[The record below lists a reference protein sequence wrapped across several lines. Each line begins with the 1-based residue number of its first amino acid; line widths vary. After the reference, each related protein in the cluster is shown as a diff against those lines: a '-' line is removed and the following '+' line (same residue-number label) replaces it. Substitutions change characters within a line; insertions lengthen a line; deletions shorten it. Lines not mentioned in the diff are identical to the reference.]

1 MTEFIDTN
9 TNTNNTMSTY
19 FSKALTTFNEELS
32 LPTNCLPFTDPK
44 FGLLNLQAL
53 ECGPSDITHELV
65 LVVDN
70 SGSMDDK
77 CPGDNDKSKIDQA
90 IHTLKNIVSFLE
102 ENPNIKAYVTIFKF
116 DNNFHKVIE
125 RTNVTEDN
133 YKSIEKKINKIRP
146 NGGTYIEQALKETSK
161 YISELKTLYPTHQIS
176 HIFMTDGEITCGEER
191 PDRLKNIV
199 VKDIY
204 NYFIGYGSQ
213 HDAKLLGVLSD
224 FEKSSY
230 HYIDALEKT
239 GLVFGEILHNIT
251 HKVLYDCEI
260 VVEHGVIY
268 NYNTN
273 LYTNKLYIGD
283 IIGESNKVYHLFT
296 DHPTTCYVHLK
307 ARTAPASTESLEIH
321 VLQETNN
328 DLNFVNYAFRHR
340 TLTLLGE
347 VKKCQDKYDNSSGF
361 KYDLNYLNPEIIR
374 MYKSK
379 MQELFDEMRK
389 YMAGVNDNKEKI
401 FIKMLCDD
409 IHISQKTFGT
419 KYGNMCITS
428 RQTSQ
433 GTQRIYTVNTTPY
446 DYDSDSDDDIQRA
459 GGPSFN
465 SDSDSGS
472 DDDIQRA
479 CARPRQRSAGPCFN
493 SYSNNDIQ
501 GAPASSNLTIVP
513 DDYEVSNDCMQD
525 SPYLTQTAKTVMRSI
540 SYVSSSDSE
549 NEDDSEKSDS
559 ENEDD
564 QDNSSDDEMPELVPI
579 DSDDE
584 ESNKNDLTI
593 SP

>member
-9 TNTNNTMSTY
+9 NTMTTY
-19 FSKALTTFNEELS
+19 FSKAFTTFNEELS
-32 LPTNCLPFTDPK
+32 LPTNCLPFTDAK

-53 ECGPSDITHELV
+53 ECGPAIIEHELV

-70 SGSMDDK
+70 SGSMGDN
-77 CPGDNDKSKIDQA
+77 CPGDNDKTQMDQA
-90 IHTLKNIVSFLE
+90 IHTLKNIVGFLE
-102 ENPNIKAYVTIFKF
+102 EHPNIKAYVTIFKF
-116 DNNFHKVIE
+116 DNSFNKVIE

-133 YKSIEKKINKIRP
+133 YNSIEKSISKIRP
-146 NGGTYIEQALKETSK
+146 NGGTDIGLALKETSK
-161 YISELKTLYPTHQIS
+161 YISELKKLYPTHQIS
-176 HIFMTDGEITCGEER
+176 HIFMTDGAVTTGETK
-191 PDRLKNIV
+191 PNILKQYV

-204 NYFIGYGSQ
+204 NYFIGYGSK

-239 GLVFGEILHNIT
+239 GFVFGEILHNIT
-251 HKVLYDCEI
+251 HKILYDCEI
-260 VVEHGVIY
+260 VVENGVIY

-283 IIGESNKVYHLFT
+283 IVGESNKVYHLFT
-296 DHPTTCYVHLK
+296 DHTSSCYVHLK
-307 ARTAPASTESLEIH
+307 IPLKSLEIH
-321 VLQETNN
+321 IFQETNH

-347 VKKCQDKYDNSSGF
+347 VKQCQDKYDNSSQHI
-361 KYDLNYLNPEIIR
+361 YDVNYLNPEIIR

-389 YMAGVNDNKEKI
+389 YMAGVNDNKDKI

-419 KYGNMCITS
+419 KYGNMCIGS

-446 DYDSDSDDDIQRA
+446 DYAYDSDDDIPQRGSA
-459 GGPSFN
+459 FCFN
-465 SDSDSGS
+465 NDSDEE
-472 DDDIQRA
+472 D
-479 CARPRQRSAGPCFN
+479 
-493 SYSNNDIQ
+493 
-501 GAPASSNLTIVP
+501 APSNLTIVP

-525 SPYLTQTAKTVMRSI
+525 SPYLTQTAKTLMHTI

-549 NEDDSEKSDS
+549 KSDSEKSDS
-559 ENEDD
+559 EKSDD
-564 QDNSSDDEMPELVPI
+564 IEKEEDDEMPALLPI
-579 DSDDE
+579 DSDHTIDSDE
-584 ESNKNDLTI
+584 ESDKNDLTI